1 MSVPVPREKYS
12 PLILPYPV
20 ASPKFVFCR
29 ATAPGASIL
38 IGISSLAIRIV
49 CSSVVFVVVEKVA

>member
-29 ATAPGASIL
+29 ATAPGALIL
-38 IGISSLAIRIV
+38 TGMSSLAIRIV
-49 CSSVVFVVVEKVA
+49 CSSVLVVVMEKAV